1 MNISSSPSPNAYASE
16 HKNRSRKGN
25 DGSMY
30 RSEPDKN
37 GVYCWKKSIV
47 EATSRAPAR
56 TAAAK
61 AKARRAAKIRSAAGA
76 TST

>member
-1 MNISSSPSPNAYASE
+1 MSIPSSPSPNAYASE

-37 GVYCWKKSIV
+37 GVYCWKKSV
-47 EATSRAPAR
+47 VQVTSRPVAR

-61 AKARRAAKIRSAAGA
+61 AKARRAATIRSAANA
-76 TST
+76 TTT